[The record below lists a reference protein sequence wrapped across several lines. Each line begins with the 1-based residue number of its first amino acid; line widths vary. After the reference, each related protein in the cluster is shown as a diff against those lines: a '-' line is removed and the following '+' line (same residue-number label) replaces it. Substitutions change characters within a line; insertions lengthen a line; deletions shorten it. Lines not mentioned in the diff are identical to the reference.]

1 MVNIE
6 ISKREKLLKFSNE
19 KKNKQFIGNCNKII
33 KLKMTSSKQILANI
47 YKEHPIRIVI
57 GTVAN

>member
-1 MVNIE
+1 MVNTE

-33 KLKMTSSKQILANI
+33 KLKMTLSKQILANI

>member
-19 KKNKQFIGNCNKII
+19 KKNKQCIGNCNKII